1 MSHDNIS
8 DIRKVLY
15 GDFNPQRPDTHDED
29 YYVPELSQLSRRRNA
44 RPPEE
49 GLPKIV
55 ELRSDTNCFPAQS
68 GLRG

>member
-55 ELRSDTNCFPAQS
+55 
-68 GLRG
+68 